1 MRIVHCIVG
10 TLALLIPMCALQ
22 AVAESQEGVPPGH
35 RCVRDEQ
42 GNVVCSR
49 FSGGDAFLDGRTKEI
64 VCGKGHC
71 LMDYYKQGSISCA
84 RSEDGVA
91 AYDRKGGVV
100 CSGGCEPASKEMCE
114 KLTP

>member
-1 MRIVHCIVG
+1 MGILHSVVRKLCILIPVLG
-10 TLALLIPMCALQ
+10 LQTLAGA
-22 AVAESQEGVPPGH
+22 QEGVPPGH

-42 GNVVCSR
+42 GSVVCSR

-71 LMDYYKQGSISCA
+71 LRDYDKQGSISCA

-91 AYDRKGGVV
+91 A
-100 CSGGCEPASKEMCE
+100 
-114 KLTP
+114 